1 MWLTGR
7 ERGTLAVLG
16 ALAIVGLS
24 VKLWIERPKP
34 ITIEQGPHPDYAAWD
49 AQLHAARLINLNH
62 ARVDELAR
70 LPEIGPSTA
79 QRIVDYRTSHGAF
92 ANVTDLQ
99 QVSGIGPKTLDAIKD
114 YVTVRE

>member
-16 ALAIVGLS
+16 ALAIVGLG

-34 ITIEQGPHPDYAAWD
+34 ITIEQGPTPDYAAWD
-49 AQLHAARLINLNH
+49 AQLHAARLISLNH
-62 ARVDELAR
+62 AGVDELAR
-70 LPEIGPSTA
+70 LPEIGPSIA
-79 QRIVDYRTSHGAF
+79 QRIVDYRTAHGAF
-92 ANVTDLQ
+92 ADATDLQ
-99 QVSGIGPKTLDAIKD
+99 QVAGIGPKTFEAVKD

>member
-1 MWLTGR
+1 MWLTQK
-7 ERGTLAVLG
+7 ERVTLAGLG
-16 ALAIVGLS
+16 LLALTGLG

-34 ITIEQGPHPDYAAWD
+34 ITIEPGPHPDYAAWD

-62 ARVDELAR
+62 AGIDELAR
-70 LPEIGPSTA
+70 LPKIGPSTA

-92 ANVTDLQ
+92 ADVTDLQ
-99 QVSGIGPKTLDAIKD
+99 QVSGIGPKTFDAIKD